1 LAIDIWPY
9 AQRSSGAVND
19 AEHEI
24 LWSAVPDGILP
35 GQAAGSGAV
44 TVNAARAWTLAP
56 AYFLVA
62 GHVVYVDTTQSGT
75 LAVNAGAARMDQITV
90 YVDRSTNP
98 WTKGVAIR
106 QGTSGGGRPAAVRS
120 RTVRWELVVAEA
132 QVLNTGVGSL
142 LIDYAPPLPRPAQTY
157 GPGTPVSL
165 AAQTT
170 IATVNTLTVPAASF
184 DRILSISAGCYLIAS
199 QVNDVFDLTVAQDG
213 TQVTNGGWARQGS
226 NGGLTIT
233 PTVTCT
239 PILLPALTATTFT
252 MRAARF
258 SGAGSWGSTND
269 VHLNH
274 FDILASPVGT

>member
-9 AQRSSGAVND
+9 ASRSSGAVSD

-24 LWSAVPDGILP
+24 LWSLLPDGILP

-44 TVNAARAWTLAP
+44 TVSAARAWTLAP

-62 GHVVYVDTTQSGT
+62 GHVVYIDTTQSGT
-75 LAVNAGAARMDQITV
+75 LATNAGAARMDQVTV
-90 YVDRSTNP
+90 YVDRSTSP

-142 LIDYAPPLPRPAQTY
+142 LIDYMPPLPRPAQTF
-157 GPGTPVSL
+157 GPGTPLTLSS
-165 AAQTT
+165 QIST
-170 IATVNTLTVPAASF
+170 ATLNTLTVPAASY
-184 DRILSISAGCYLIAS
+184 DRILTVSGGCYLSVS
-199 QVNDVFDLTVAQDG
+199 QATDVLDVTIAQDAV
-213 TQVTNGGWARQGS
+213 QVTNGGWTRQGS
-226 NGGLTIT
+226 NSALILGMAVSAT
-233 PTVTCT
+233 PV
-239 PILLPALTATTFT
+239 LLPALTATTFT

-258 SGAGSWGSTND
+258 SGSGTWASTND

-274 FDILASPVGT
+274 LDVLATPVGN